1 MAVPAGALLH
11 RSVGIFEVQYPSISS
26 TSGIALS
33 SRRHSSHLLPFKMA
47 FKENILTRLEFCVLL
62 KIKKKVKHPP
72 SQKKP
77 TKQQNHCK
85 FWTF

>member
-11 RSVGIFEVQYPSISS
+11 RSVGIFEVQYPSIRS

-33 SRRHSSHLLPFKMA
+33 SRGHSSHLLPFKMA
-47 FKENILTRLEFCVLL
+47 FKEDILTRLEFCVLL
-62 KIKKKVKHPP
+62 KIKLKKLKKTTQNQP
-72 SQKKP
+72 SNK
-77 TKQQNHCK
+77 TTVS